1 MTFTTVLILYVV
13 TFAVFMGLDYLGLS
27 YLIKPTFERF
37 IPDLMLDS
45 PRLGP
50 AAMFYAFY
58 IVGVLWFVSV
68 PAMTGD
74 KSLVWVFGTAAFIG
88 ALGYGTYEFT
98 SLAVMKDWTWT
109 MTLTDFFW
117 GIALT
122 GTAATAGV
130 AITRAVAPI

>member
-1 MTFTTVLILYVV
+1 MTLSAATIAILYIS
-13 TFAVFMGLDYLGLS
+13 TFAVFLALDYLGLS

-37 IPDLMLDS
+37 IPDLILDS

-50 AAMFYAFY
+50 ALMFYSFY
-58 IVGVLWFVSV
+58 IVGVLWFVSM

-74 KSLVWVFGTAAFIG
+74 KSLLWVFGTAAFLG

-98 SLAVMKDWTWT
+98 NLSVMKDWNWT

-130 AITRAVAPI
+130 AITRSIG